1 MLSKTAYFQR
11 VATEIFTVFQA
22 KSTKIFKQPIDFLKD

>member
-11 VATEIFTVFQA
+11 VETEIFTIFQV
-22 KSTKIFKQPIDFLKD
+22 KNQQKFLNNLLTF